1 MKRKDTDVSSEP
13 GYYFFGEPVQ
23 GQGYSPVENLSPNS
37 EQTGQKASPN
47 LAQPG
52 QNFFTAAQFPKHL
65 QHLREQS
72 RQQQWQAGQQLSY
85 ALQQAEEAISQARK
99 ILSCADALNQ
109 LEQVASG
116 FTQHREDSL
125 SQQQK
130 SADTTAPVPTPQQEE
145 EQQPPSQAW
154 DREIGAGKNP
164 LQ

>member
-1 MKRKDTDVSSEP
+1 MERKDTDVSSEP

-23 GQGYSPVENLSPNS
+23 GQGYSPLQVPSPSS
-37 EQTGQKASPN
+37 EQTKSSPN
-47 LAQPG
+47 LGQPG
-52 QNFFTAAQFPKHL
+52 QNFFTAAQFPQHL
-65 QHLREQS
+65 QHLRDQS

-109 LEQVASG
+109 LEQVANG

-130 SADTTAPVPTPQQEE
+130 SADTTAPVRTVIVGIVD
-145 EQQPPSQAW
+145 SV
-154 DREIGAGKNP
+154 DRSP
-164 LQ
+164 